1 MLQLYSLSLD
11 FDSFSSFFDRRWSA
25 GCLIDELPG
34 GKDVVVA
41 SACKSDFMESCFFIL
56 WKVSL
61 INTSMSLLLFFLRGI
76 KIKTLSIYSFSR
88 L

>member
-1 MLQLYSLSLD
+1 MVSWLSD
-11 FDSFSSFFDRRWSA
+11 V
-25 GCLIDELPG
+25 ELPG

-41 SACKSDFMESCFFIL
+41 SACKSDFMESFFIL